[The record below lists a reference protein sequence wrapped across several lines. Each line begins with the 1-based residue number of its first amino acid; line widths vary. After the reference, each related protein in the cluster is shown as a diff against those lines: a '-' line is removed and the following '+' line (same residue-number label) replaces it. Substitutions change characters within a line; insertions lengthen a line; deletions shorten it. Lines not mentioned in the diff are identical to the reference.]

1 MDEKNVTL
9 ITNEIINI
17 IKNKF
22 ERTEIDI
29 NHLNSSI
36 FLRPYYFDALEL
48 YELLMI
54 IEEKYNVIFIPRD
67 IKRNGFFS
75 INDIVKLVD
84 QYLHTK

>member
-75 INDIVKLVD
+75 INDIAKLVD
-84 QYLHTK
+84 QYLHSK